1 MPDLWLP
8 QLASTKLYCLITEAR
23 ACTNIWG
30 CYDGEWNPQSV
41 VIEQM
46 VMSHDGTWAM
56 SNAND
61 SASNCDVQFT
71 VILAMC
77 TALALASMNC

>member
-1 MPDLWLP
+1 
-8 QLASTKLYCLITEAR
+8 
-23 ACTNIWG
+23 
-30 CYDGEWNPQSV
+30 
-41 VIEQM
+41 
-46 VMSHDGTWAM
+46 MSHDGTWAM

-77 TALALASMNC
+77 TLIALTSMNC